1 MAHSSGSR
9 IATRARTR
17 CACAMDPTLRAPSVP
32 ELLLAA
38 DALATWQRDDA
49 PLQLHP
55 GDLGWH
61 SMKGLPATAA
71 ATRVWELDDVPVAIG
86 LLDGPD
92 LLRLAFAPG
101 AEDDAAL
108 ARRISSDLADP
119 SHCVLDAGPGAVEAR
134 GAAALRRTLAADD
147 WEEGELWTPLRLD
160 LGPMPDMSD
169 ALASADVVDPQ
180 SAPDFTEDE
189 PTPDAADPDDA
200 RPTDQDLPARLSPV
214 EEWARVHF
222 SAFRRRDPSPA
233 ELRGRAR
240 DWTVMAATPL
250 ASSSLT
256 LLGRDDD
263 YAAVAIAT
271 VWSAGAGRP
280 GLLEPVAVHPDHRG
294 RGFGRGITL
303 SALHALRAMGASSA
317 LVCTPSSLSGAVP
330 TYLSAGFRADDEV
343 ADMQRRF

>member
-1 MAHSSGSR
+1 
-9 IATRARTR
+9 
-17 CACAMDPTLRAPSVP
+17 MDPTLRAPSVP

-38 DALATWQRDDA
+38 DALASWQRDDA

-61 SMKGLPATAA
+61 SVSGLPATAA
-71 ATRVWELDDVPVAIG
+71 ATRIWEQGDLPVAVG

-92 LLRLAFAPG
+92 LMRLAFAPG
-101 AEDDAAL
+101 AEDDEAL
-108 ARRISSDLADP
+108 ARRISGDLADP
-119 SHCVLDAGPGAVEAR
+119 AHCILDEGPGAVEAR
-134 GAAALRRTLAADD
+134 GASALTRTLAADG
-147 WEEGELWTPLRLD
+147 WEKGELWTPLRMD

-180 SAPDFTEDE
+180 SAPDFSEDE
-189 PTPDAADPDDA
+189 PAPNPSAASAPSTPPAPS
-200 RPTDQDLPARLSPV
+200 ARLTPV
-214 EEWARVHF
+214 EEWAGIHF
-222 SAFRRRDPSPA
+222 SAFRRREPSPA
-233 ELRGRAR
+233 ELRRRAR
-240 DWTVMAATPL
+240 GWATMAASPL

-263 YAAVAIAT
+263 DTAVAIAT

-303 SALHALRAMGASSA
+303 SAVHALRAMGASSA

-330 TYLSAGFRADDEV
+330 TYLSAGFRVDDEI